1 MKNKKKLLLIIPI
14 LIILIAIVVILIINT
29 NNTKTFY
36 IYKDNNKIS
45 ITNTLDDNKELLKE
59 IKCINECTISNEI
72 INDNLLLQDDKV
84 YLININ
90 NDSKIELPN
99 LNNISNLKLSNN
111 SKYIINTNDNKQSI
125 YSINKKEYITQEEE
139 IEYTDEELLYGI
151 TITENKVNYTII
163 TNDESKKIVEE
174 REEIGKP
181 SLELLSI
188 NDKSIIV
195 TTDSLNL
202 DKYYYAY
209 DNNLNILFNNNRIKY
224 IDNLSNDKLLLCFD
238 NSISILNNNLEEES
252 NITKY
257 SKILSV
263 KLGLVIGVINNKIYV
278 DNLDTNESLY
288 LTDYNDDLF
297 IFDNDY
303 QYDDKNLTIYISS
316 IETGEIVYTFKL
328 NRNTFTLE

>member
-29 NNTKTFY
+29 NKTKTYY

-72 INDNLLLQDDKV
+72 INDNLLIQDDKV

-90 NDSKIELPN
+90 NDSKIELSN
-99 LNNISNLKLSNN
+99 LENISNLKLSNN
-111 SKYIINTNDNKQSI
+111 SKYIIKTNDNKQSI
-125 YSINKKEYITQEEE
+125 YSINKKEYITSEEE
-139 IEYTDEELLYGI
+139 IEYIDEELLYGI

-163 TNDESKKIVEE
+163 TNDEVKKVSEE

>member
-125 YSINKKEYITQEEE
+125 YSINKKEYITSEEE
-139 IEYTDEELLYGI
+139 IEYIDEELLYGI

-163 TNDESKKIVEE
+163 TNDEVKKVSEE